1 MNIQVKQRIKLL
13 SGFVVLLFLG
23 TTLAWSVFLVPVEN
37 TFDWSRSQTS
47 LAATINTMAFSVG
60 SILTGIMCKRISFAN
75 ILRMTGTMLLA
86 GFFLA
91 GFMQPGSSVIML
103 YLSYGVLIGIAIGM
117 GYNCIL
123 SVCPLW
129 MNDHPATANGILLM
143 GYAFS
148 TAVFAPMINTLI
160 VVTDSVSLVFKIL
173 GTICGLGIIVFSF
186 LIRIPDLDELD
197 LLPQRDRHAQKK
209 EHNVITYDMIKM
221 PLFWIYYIVTVL
233 FPGVGLALITHNS
246 PIMIELGASS
256 TFAALIVSVSAIS
269 NGCARFIFGF
279 VFDRLGVKRSLVI
292 ITSVFVVSISAIL
305 LAYVLGSLYLYVIG
319 ACALLAGFGFNATSM
334 PSVLRELFGHRTF
347 SLNYSVLGTDAFL
360 TAWFGTIVG
369 LIQTLTGNYMMAIV
383 VLAVLTYLTVL
394 FVMIFF
400 VFYRQENARRQ
411 TLSA

>member
-1 MNIQVKQRIKLL
+1 MNIQMKQRIKLL

-37 TFDWSRSQTS
+37 TFGWSRSQTS

-86 GFFLA
+86 SFFLA

-173 GTICGLGIIVFSF
+173 GTICG
-186 LIRIPDLDELD
+186 
-197 LLPQRDRHAQKK
+197 
-209 EHNVITYDMIKM
+209 
-221 PLFWIYYIVTVL
+221 
-233 FPGVGLALITHNS
+233 
-246 PIMIELGASS
+246 
-256 TFAALIVSVSAIS
+256 
-269 NGCARFIFGF
+269 
-279 VFDRLGVKRSLVI
+279 
-292 ITSVFVVSISAIL
+292 
-305 LAYVLGSLYLYVIG
+305 
-319 ACALLAGFGFNATSM
+319 
-334 PSVLRELFGHRTF
+334 
-347 SLNYSVLGTDAFL
+347 
-360 TAWFGTIVG
+360 
-369 LIQTLTGNYMMAIV
+369 
-383 VLAVLTYLTVL
+383 
-394 FVMIFF
+394 
-400 VFYRQENARRQ
+400 
-411 TLSA
+411 

>member
-1 MNIQVKQRIKLL
+1 M
-13 SGFVVLLFLG
+13 
-23 TTLAWSVFLVPVEN
+23 
-37 TFDWSRSQTS
+37 
-47 LAATINTMAFSVG
+47 
-60 SILTGIMCKRISFAN
+60 
-75 ILRMTGTMLLA
+75 
-86 GFFLA
+86 
-91 GFMQPGSSVIML
+91 
-103 YLSYGVLIGIAIGM
+103 
-117 GYNCIL
+117 
-123 SVCPLW
+123 
-129 MNDHPATANGILLM
+129 
-143 GYAFS
+143 
-148 TAVFAPMINTLI
+148 
-160 VVTDSVSLVFKIL
+160 
-173 GTICGLGIIVFSF
+173 
-186 LIRIPDLDELD
+186 
-197 LLPQRDRHAQKK
+197 
-209 EHNVITYDMIKM
+209 
-221 PLFWIYYIVTVL
+221 
-233 FPGVGLALITHNS
+233 ALITHNS

-256 TFAALIVSVSAIS
+256 TFAALIVSVCAIS

-347 SLNYSVLGTDAFL
+347 SLNYSVLGIDAFL